1 MPQTNDPSSP
11 RRRGSSCY
19 ASLHSCELDSRLRGN
34 DGFPHSETGIQS
46 GYLMLPVFGGRLR
59 RGCQA
64 RRLGWPPPQPSPQ
77 WGGELNRCILHI
89 DATSISSYPRTRA
102 IRRKARSGAIGAC
115 QQGVGSAA
123 ASERNRKPGEITSVR
138 LLLFL

>member
-34 DGFPHSETGIQS
+34 DGFSHSATGIQS
-46 GYLMLPVFGGRLR
+46 GYLMLPVFGGRLG
-59 RGCQA
+59 RGSQA
-64 RRLGWPPPQPSPQ
+64 RRLGWPQPQPSPQ
-77 WGGELNRCILHI
+77 QGRKFNSCILHI
-89 DATSISSYPRTRA
+89 DATSISSYSCTLT

-115 QQGVGSAA
+115 HQGVGSAA
-123 ASERNRKPGEITSVR
+123 AGGRDRKPGEITSVR